1 MTVRTRYAPSP
12 TGVPHLGNLRT
23 ALFDYLLARHFGGQ
37 FVLRIE
43 DTDQTRYDPTAIEG
57 LQESLRWLGIDW
69 DEGPDIGGPYAPYVQ
84 SQRLAHYR
92 AAADRLLAQRDAYE
106 CWCSSARLDEVRA
119 EQSRNKLPPKYDR
132 RCRDDAGRAA
142 ARAEAEAEGRSCVV
156 RFKTPLEGQISLA
169 DAIHGETTFDLATI
183 DDFVMLKSDGFPT
196 YHLAYIVD
204 DDMMKITHVLRGDEW
219 LPSAPRH
226 ALIYRAL
233 GIDPP
238 VIAHVPRVLGPDGAK
253 LSKRHGAT
261 SVFEYRDQGY
271 LPDAVFNFLGLV
283 GWSLDDKTEIISRQQ
298 FIEHFT
304 LDRIVKNP
312 AIFNIEKLTWM
323 NGVYIREMPEEQLVE
338 VFTERLERDL
348 PAASARPIDRAL
360 VGRIAPL
367 IRERVKL
374 LSEVVEYCDFFFTDA
389 LTYSRDDLLG
399 KAYAARPADAKV
411 ALERAAGVIERGP
424 FVHAA
429 LEASLRELAG
439 ELGAKAGDLFSLIRV
454 AVTGKRVTPPLFE
467 SMEILGQERCLA
479 RLRTAMKALA

>member
-1 MTVRTRYAPSP
+1 
-12 TGVPHLGNLRT
+12 
-23 ALFDYLLARHFGGQ
+23 
-37 FVLRIE
+37 
-43 DTDQTRYDPTAIEG
+43 
-57 LQESLRWLGIDW
+57 
-69 DEGPDIGGPYAPYVQ
+69 
-84 SQRLAHYR
+84 
-92 AAADRLLAQRDAYE
+92 
-106 CWCSSARLDEVRA
+106 
-119 EQSRNKLPPKYDR
+119 
-132 RCRDDAGRAA
+132 
-142 ARAEAEAEGRSCVV
+142 
-156 RFKTPLEGQISLA
+156 
-169 DAIHGETTFDLATI
+169 
-183 DDFVMLKSDGFPT
+183 
-196 YHLAYIVD
+196 
-204 DDMMKITHVLRGDEW
+204 
-219 LPSAPRH
+219 
-226 ALIYRAL
+226 
-233 GIDPP
+233 
-238 VIAHVPRVLGPDGAK
+238 
-253 LSKRHGAT
+253 
-261 SVFEYRDQGY
+261 
-271 LPDAVFNFLGLV
+271 
-283 GWSLDDKTEIISRQQ
+283 
-298 FIEHFT
+298 
-304 LDRIVKNP
+304 
-312 AIFNIEKLTWM
+312 M

-348 PAASARPIDRAL
+348 PAAIARPIDRAL